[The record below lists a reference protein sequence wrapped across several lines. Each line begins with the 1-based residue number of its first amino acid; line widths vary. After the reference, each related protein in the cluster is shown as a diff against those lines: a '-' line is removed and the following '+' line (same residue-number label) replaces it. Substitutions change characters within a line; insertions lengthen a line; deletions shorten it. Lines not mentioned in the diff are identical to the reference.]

1 MRIFRRSPSPVAPAR
16 ERPRDAVTSIVFID
30 EAALPAPEAR
40 ARLRRV
46 VAEAVVLQDQAEA
59 VIAGIRDREPLARM
73 AGLGGPVSRRFFALR
88 DELPVPAD
96 GEMARQCE
104 TASVVLD
111 YLGTL
116 IVTALKLLAADWRSP
131 AVVDQLERLDGLG
144 APAERLEALYR
155 ELARE
160 PSLSA

>member
-1 MRIFRRSPSPVAPAR
+1 MRIFRRSRAAAAP
-16 ERPRDAVTSIVFID
+16 RPIELRDAVSSVVFLD
-30 EAALPAPEAR
+30 EGGLPAAEAQ
-40 ARLRRV
+40 ARLRRI
-46 VAEAVVLQDQAEA
+46 VAEAVVLQDEAEA
-59 VIAGIRDREPLARM
+59 VLGGIRERRPLGEM
-73 AGLGGPVSRRFFALR
+73 APLGGPLARRFFALR
-88 DELPVPAD
+88 DQLPAPAD
-96 GEMARQCE
+96 PDMTRQCE

-116 IVTALKLLAADWRSP
+116 LVSALKLLAADWRSP

-160 PSLSA
+160 PSLSS